1 MTPLNKDAHIL
12 NDIALHKMNGNEVIF
27 KSIDSVLCEDSSNEV
42 VNYPVEYL
50 NTLSLSGFP
59 EHILKLKIGCPLIL
73 LRNLNPSLGLCNGTR
88 LKLIDVTSRI
98 LTCNIINGSH
108 SGSTTYIPRIDLI
121 NADGV
126 LPFSL
131 KRRQFPVRLAFAMTV
146 NKAQGQ
152 SLSQVG
158 VFLPRPVFSHGQ
170 LYVALSRS
178 GNKAKTKLF
187 ICDVNGEQ
195 GRLRD
200 RPGVYTK
207 NVVYHEALS
216 H

>member
-1 MTPLNKDAHIL
+1 M
-12 NDIALHKMNGNEVIF
+12 
-27 KSIDSVLCEDSSNEV
+27 
-42 VNYPVEYL
+42 
-50 NTLSLSGFP
+50 
-59 EHILKLKIGCPLIL
+59 
-73 LRNLNPSLGLCNGTR
+73 
-88 LKLIDVTSRI
+88 
-98 LTCNIINGSH
+98 
-108 SGSTTYIPRIDLI
+108 I

-131 KRRQFPVRLAFAMTV
+131 KRHQFPLRLAFAMTI

-158 VFLPRPVFSHGQ
+158 VFLPRPVFLYGQ

-195 GRLRD
+195 GSFRD